1 MKRLLICVF
10 LLYFLCLIPVCF
22 RVLFYRIAPP
32 LAIAILRREK
42 FFVKNPPPHLQETA
56 GYDKIF
62 VFIC

>member
-1 MKRLLICVF
+1 MYIF
-10 LLYFLCLIPVCF
+10 YVCF

-56 GYDKIF
+56 GYDKLF

>member
-1 MKRLLICVF
+1 MCVF
-10 LLYFLCLIPVCF
+10 IVYIFYVCF
-22 RVLFYRIAPP
+22 RVLFYRITPL